1 MGLYLY
7 TYHGILA
14 GEKLCRGVKEMTE
27 VMLSLAT
34 IERMAGDIQNAI
46 RHARVLFEKSDFTV
60 DKKADG
66 SPVTSID
73 TTIEVLLKNICRT
86 HLGESI
92 HFVAEEVEDLAS
104 SEGKRFWVF
113 IDPIDGTTP
122 LCAGDAQNSCIAV
135 GVFLDGAP
143 YVGFVAKLGD
153 QSIMY
158 GGHAI
163 DGIVRR
169 LVDGQSWE
177 PIEVGSQNKMCCI
190 DLASGPAADP
200 VMSKFILSVVADRT
214 LGGYPYNVP
223 SIAAALKLIEGHSKF
238 FIGSNSKPW
247 DVGAIMPMLEWL
259 GYTFQSLE
267 TGLPIT
273 LDGSRTAIPAF
284 VMSISPEYTKRLIAL
299 YRIIKES
306 V

>member
-1 MGLYLY
+1 
-7 TYHGILA
+7 
-14 GEKLCRGVKEMTE
+14 MTE
-27 VMLSLAT
+27 VMLSSVV
-34 IERMAGDIQNAI
+34 IERMADDIQNAI
-46 RHARVLFEKSDFTV
+46 RHARMLFEKSDFTV
-60 DKKADG
+60 DKKADD

-73 TTIEVLLKNICRT
+73 TTIEVLLKDICRT

-92 HFVAEEVEDLAS
+92 HFVAEEVDELS
-104 SEGKRFWVF
+104 SFEGKCWWVF

-122 LCAGDAQNSCIAV
+122 LCAGDPQNSCIAV

-158 GGHAI
+158 GGKAVE
-163 DGIVRR
+163 GIVRR
-169 LVDGQSWE
+169 LVDGKSWK
-177 PIEVGSQNKMCCI
+177 PVSVGKQNKMCCI

-200 VMSKFILSVVADRT
+200 VMSKFILSVVANRT

-267 TGLPIT
+267 TGQPIT

-284 VMSISPEYTKRLIAL
+284 VMSTNTDYAERLIAL
-299 YRIIKES
+299 YQSIKES
-306 V
+306 T

>member
-1 MGLYLY
+1 MLD
-7 TYHGILA
+7 TTD
-14 GEKLCRGVKEMTE
+14 VKN
-27 VMLSLAT
+27 
-34 IERMAGDIQNAI
+34 MAVEIQYAV

-73 TTIEVLLKNICRT
+73 TTIEVILKEICRK

-104 SEGKRFWVF
+104 SAGKRWWVF

-122 LCAGDAQNSCIAV
+122 LCAGDPQNACIAV
-135 GVFLDGAP
+135 GVFFDGKP

-158 GGHAI
+158 GGKAVG
-163 DGIVRR
+163 GIVRTLENGR
-169 LVDGQSWE
+169 SWE
-177 PIEVGSQNKMCCI
+177 PVLVGSQNKMCCI

-247 DVGAIMPMLEWL
+247 DVGAIMPMLEWF

-267 TGLPIT
+267 TGQPIT
-273 LDGSRTAIPAF
+273 LDGSRTVIPAF
-284 VMSISPEYTKRLIAL
+284 VMSTQTDYAERLITL
-299 YRIIKES
+299 YQSIKKS
-306 V
+306 A